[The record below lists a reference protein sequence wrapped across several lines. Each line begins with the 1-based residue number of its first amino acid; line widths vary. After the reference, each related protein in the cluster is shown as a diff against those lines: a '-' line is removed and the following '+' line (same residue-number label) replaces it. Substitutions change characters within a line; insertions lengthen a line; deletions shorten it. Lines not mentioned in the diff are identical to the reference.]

1 MCELFGLSSSS
12 PVRVKY
18 SLHTF
23 AEHGGLL
30 HPNKSGW
37 GIAYHE
43 GKDAFLIKE
52 PLPASDSPLAAFI
65 ADQPLTSTCVIAHVR
80 YATAGEP
87 SFANTHPFM
96 RELGGQMHLFAHN
109 GGLEKIWERLKLGS
123 AVYTPVGE
131 TDSEYAF
138 CVLLDRLAPLWH
150 GRTEPPPLA
159 DRFAVIAE
167 TAAELARLGPANFLY
182 SDGDTLFVHAHKR
195 HWDEG
200 GGRFSEARPPGLSYA
215 SRNDLVV
222 KGLRA
227 TPAEDDCD
235 VVFVAS
241 VPLTESGW
249 TALPES
255 SLSALCRGRLIA
267 ETSTG
272 Q

>member
-1 MCELFGLSSSS
+1 MCELFGLSSAE
-12 PVRVKY
+12 PLRVRY
-18 SLHTF
+18 SLHAF
-23 AEHGGLL
+23 AQHGGLI

-37 GIAYHE
+37 GIGYHQ
-43 GKDAFLIKE
+43 GKDALLIKE
-52 PLPASDSPLAAFI
+52 PEPASDSPLAAFI
-65 ADQPLTSTCVIAHVR
+65 AEQPLTSTCIIAHVR

-87 SFANTHPFM
+87 AFANTHPFM

-109 GGLEKIWERLKLGS
+109 GGLEHIWDRLKLDS
-123 AVYTPVGE
+123 PIYTPVGE

-159 DRFAVIAE
+159 ERFSVIAE
-167 TAAELARLGPANFLY
+167 TAADLARLGSANFLY

-215 SRNDLVV
+215 SRNALDVS
-222 KGLRA
+222 GLHA
-227 TPAEDDCD
+227 APAEDDCD

-241 VPLTESGW
+241 VPLEETGW
-249 TALPES
+249 TPLPES
-255 SLSALCRGRLIA
+255 TVLALCGGRLVA
-267 ETSTG
+267 QTG
-272 Q
+272 TGH